1 MNQSWV
7 QKWSFSMNIN
17 SNVLMP
23 YIMGGGGGLEHG
35 KKVKPVLSFFFSFS
49 FYLLFCLLFCFQSER
64 VMLFVKQVRYN
75 PLP

>member
-1 MNQSWV
+1 M
-7 QKWSFSMNIN
+7 SMHIN

-23 YIMGGGGGLEHG
+23 YIMGRGGLEHG

>member
-1 MNQSWV
+1 M
-7 QKWSFSMNIN
+7 SMNIN

-23 YIMGGGGGLEHG
+23 YIMGGGLEHG

-64 VMLFVKQVRYN
+64 VMLFV
-75 PLP
+75 

>member
-1 MNQSWV
+1 M
-7 QKWSFSMNIN
+7 SMNIN

-23 YIMGGGGGLEHG
+23 YIMGGGLEHG
-35 KKVKPVLSFFFSFS
+35 KKLKPVWSFFFSFS

>member
-1 MNQSWV
+1 M
-7 QKWSFSMNIN
+7 SMNIN

-35 KKVKPVLSFFFSFS
+35 KKVKPVFYFFFSFS

-64 VMLFVKQVRYN
+64 VILFVKQVRYN

>member
-1 MNQSWV
+1 M
-7 QKWSFSMNIN
+7 SMNIN

-49 FYLLFCLLFCFQSER
+49 FYLLFCSLFCFQSEG
-64 VMLFVKQVRYN
+64 VMLFVKQVR
-75 PLP
+75 

>member
-1 MNQSWV
+1 M
-7 QKWSFSMNIN
+7 SMNIN

-23 YIMGGGGGLEHG
+23 YIMGGGGLEHG
-35 KKVKPVLSFFFSFS
+35 KKVKPVWSFFFSFS

-64 VMLFVKQVRYN
+64 VMLFVKQVSYN

>member
-1 MNQSWV
+1 M
-7 QKWSFSMNIN
+7 SMNIN
-17 SNVLMP
+17 SYVLMP
-23 YIMGGGGGLEHG
+23 YIMGGGGLEHG

-64 VMLFVKQVRYN
+64 VMLFVKLVRYN